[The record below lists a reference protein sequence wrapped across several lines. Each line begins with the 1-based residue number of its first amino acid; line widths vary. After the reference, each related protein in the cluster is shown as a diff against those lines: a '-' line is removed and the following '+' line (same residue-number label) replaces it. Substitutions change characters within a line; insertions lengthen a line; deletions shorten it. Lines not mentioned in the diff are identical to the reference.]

1 MSRRVYIIG
10 DDNTVTP
17 DATGVVLIN
26 CDGEEITSEDSGKTI
41 FHNRAFVIG
50 ANGIATG
57 TISVT
62 QKTSTA
68 SFIAGNDSYNVY
80 FIDASS
86 GNIDVTLEAGSLPIW
101 FVRKDAT
108 ANTVTITPE
117 GGATINGAASYGLN
131 VQYEKIHVLC
141 DGTDFY
147 F

>member
-1 MSRRVYIIG
+1 MRRVYIIG
-10 DDNTVTP
+10 DNNTVTS
-17 DATGVVLIN
+17 DASGIVLIN
-26 CDGEEITSEDSGKTI
+26 CDGEAVTSDDNNSTI

-50 ANGIATG
+50 SNGIATG

-62 QKTSTA
+62 QKTSNA
-68 SFIAGNDSYNVY
+68 SFIAGNDAYNVY

-86 GNIDVTLEAGSLPIW
+86 GNIDVTLEVGSLPIW
-101 FVRKDAT
+101 FVRTDGT

-117 GGATINGAASYGLN
+117 GGALINGAASYGLN